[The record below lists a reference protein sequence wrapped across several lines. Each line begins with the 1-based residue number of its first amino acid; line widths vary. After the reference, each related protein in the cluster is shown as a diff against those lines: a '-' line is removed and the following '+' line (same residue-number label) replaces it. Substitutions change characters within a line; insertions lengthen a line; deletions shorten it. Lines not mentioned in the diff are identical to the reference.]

1 SAAVGGSKTGMTGSE
16 DHQGSLRHD
25 ESTEVSHARTAIIAD
40 LVPVLRIGSDGLGC
54 CRWAARSAR
63 RSA

>member
-1 SAAVGGSKTGMTGSE
+1 GGSKTGMTGSE

-25 ESTEVSHARTAIIAD
+25 DLSEVSHARTAIIAD
-40 LVPVLRIGSDGLGC
+40 LFSVLRTGSDR
-54 CRWAARSAR
+54 CRNRWWAARSTR